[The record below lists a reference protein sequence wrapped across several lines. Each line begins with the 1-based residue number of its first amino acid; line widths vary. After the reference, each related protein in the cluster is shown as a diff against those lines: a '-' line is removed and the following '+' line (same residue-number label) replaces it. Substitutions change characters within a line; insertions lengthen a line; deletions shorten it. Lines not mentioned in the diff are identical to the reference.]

1 MLTRT
6 VYANFFRKNL
16 YIIKKLNKKLSKI
29 QNFSY
34 SICFLLIKYDLI
46 RFLKNFLLLKNNLKL
61 KLKKFA
67 IPTIYYYHSVF
78 NF

>member
-46 RFLKNFLLLKNNLKL
+46 RFLKKFFIA
-61 KLKKFA
+61 KK
-67 IPTIYYYHSVF
+67 IIL
-78 NF
+78 N